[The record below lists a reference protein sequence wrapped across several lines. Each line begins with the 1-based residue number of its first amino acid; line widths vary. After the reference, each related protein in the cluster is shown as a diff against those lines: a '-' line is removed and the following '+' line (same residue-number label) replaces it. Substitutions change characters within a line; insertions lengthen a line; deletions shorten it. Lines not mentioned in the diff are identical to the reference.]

1 MHDDATLFDLG
12 RRPTTREVADA
23 VRTAGL
29 GGLPSAVRRG
39 DDVLYQ
45 EVVCRT
51 ALNRVEDMLFRWT
64 LNPYRGCTHGCHFC
78 FARRYQAQLE
88 LGPGDE
94 FSSVVLVKT
103 NFADVLADEL
113 RRPGWNPQNDAI
125 ALGTATDP
133 YQPIEGRYRLT
144 RRALSA
150 LIAHPTPLGIITRG
164 PLAVR
169 DIDLLAERSRLTRCT
184 VTFSIPTVDDVA
196 WRRLEPGTAHPLQRL
211 RAVRQLCR
219 AGVDAGVLMAPIDPG
234 ISSHPAILDRTI
246 RVIQDHGAAF
256 VGALLLYV
264 DGATREHFFGFLG
277 RAYPHLVE
285 RHGRLYADKH
295 PSASYHERFR
305 AVMGALQAKYDI
317 RTRADSGERE
327 QGVTPSR
334 PAAHQQQLR
343 LGEVA

>member
-1 MHDDATLFDLG
+1 MPGTAPARARKPAGQTNKTRISTGMHDDATLFDLG

-150 LIAHPTPLGIITRG
+150 LIA
-164 PLAVR
+164 ASDSAR
-169 DIDLLAERSRLTRCT
+169 DHHA
-184 VTFSIPTVDDVA
+184 
-196 WRRLEPGTAHPLQRL
+196 
-211 RAVRQLCR
+211 
-219 AGVDAGVLMAPIDPG
+219 
-234 ISSHPAILDRTI
+234 
-246 RVIQDHGAAF
+246 
-256 VGALLLYV
+256 
-264 DGATREHFFGFLG
+264 
-277 RAYPHLVE
+277 
-285 RHGRLYADKH
+285 
-295 PSASYHERFR
+295 
-305 AVMGALQAKYDI
+305 
-317 RTRADSGERE
+317 
-327 QGVTPSR
+327 R
-334 PAAHQQQLR
+334 PAGGPRYRPPRRALAADALHR
-343 LGEVA
+343 NV